1 MQILIIRI
9 GCSAR
14 LRVCALGC
22 RRPGFMHHVHWFI
35 DVKLWQIRWT
45 RFQLFPLGEDSLCA
59 LGCMRAG

>member
-1 MQILIIRI
+1 
-9 GCSAR
+9 
-14 LRVCALGC
+14 
-22 RRPGFMHHVHWFI
+22 MHHVHWFI